1 MKQQQSGLI
10 TGIVT
15 SLVAWAITIGVLV
28 VTESFKK
35 IVWPLACFIAKLA
48 WKGLRHIVS
57 KLLSKKSP
65 VAKSSKPSPQLP
77 TPDIFKNAPNLA
89 PAKDVR
95 F

>member
-1 MKQQQSGLI
+1 MKQQQSGFI

-15 SLVAWAITIGVLV
+15 SIVAWAITIGILL

-48 WKGLRHIVS
+48 WKGLRHLVA
-57 KLLSKKSP
+57 KLSKKSA
-65 VAKSSKPSPQLP
+65 VAKPSKPSAQLP

-89 PAKDVR
+89 PARQVR